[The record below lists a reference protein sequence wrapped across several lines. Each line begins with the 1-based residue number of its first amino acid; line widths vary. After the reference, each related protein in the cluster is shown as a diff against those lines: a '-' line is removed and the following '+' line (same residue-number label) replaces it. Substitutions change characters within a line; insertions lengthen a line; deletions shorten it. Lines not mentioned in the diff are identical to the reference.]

1 MIRRFLLLCL
11 VLVLMLGASL
21 PAYAATEFD
30 AYMLRNS
37 SSQTW
42 TGAAGSHS
50 VSSGTYIAVLMQ
62 QLLVYLGLDLD
73 AIDTHISNIYTRLG
87 SVVTSLSNIDST
99 LTSSSTT
106 LSNIYTALNVTLKN
120 ILDGAASSLTSIDTK
135 LNTSNSRLSS
145 IISNQGTIYNYLSS
159 GDLQVSLDSE
169 VESTIAGI
177 LSNTDDIS
185 LHSNSIFDTLSSFY
199 ASSSYIFTRNTYNS
213 DIFSNLSSMN
223 LGSFA
228 FPLRNRT
235 SNSSYPTNYHFEYLA
250 PSKVTLLDAL
260 ESISIS
266 SNFINSLLMSPGTS
280 YTYRYYDST
289 DNSMK
294 LMRDS
299 NGRGIMALSVADLI
313 YDANNTIFSYLG
325 KLQFF
330 LADDDSIQL
339 KLDNSDLA
347 SGIYDDFSGSGSNAA
362 SLSDV
367 QLLSSGASDLK
378 DSVSGVSASGV
389 FGVLSDGDS
398 WGWFSNAVKND
409 MDTVPSSNSQVR
421 VLRSS
426 RSSDR
431 SFSLSLYDQYYS
443 DLYDLLGLNGD

>member
-50 VSSGTYIAVLMQ
+50 VSAGTYIAVLMQ

-73 AIDTHISNIYTRLG
+73 AIDTHIYDIYTRLG

-106 LSNIYTALNVTLKN
+106 LSNIYTSLNVTLKN
-120 ILDGAASSLTSIDTK
+120 ILNGAASSLTSIDTK

-169 VESTIAGI
+169 VETTISGI
-177 LSNTDDIS
+177 LSNTDS
-185 LHSNSIFDTLSSFY
+185 L
-199 ASSSYIFTRNTYNS
+199 
-213 DIFSNLSSMN
+213 
-223 LGSFA
+223 
-228 FPLRNRT
+228 
-235 SNSSYPTNYHFEYLA
+235 PT
-250 PSKVTLLDAL
+250 
-260 ESISIS
+260 
-266 SNFINSLLMSPGTS
+266 INSLLNSVYKKTDSSSFSYNYRRRLTDDFSSNSLTS
-280 YTYRYYDST
+280 NQSSYIIFNQSWANNRRDFRPVNVSNYSLYDYLFLILRNFNSLEMGLFTVDTIYRSNIIDSSLTSSTNYYFGSLADFLNVIINEWDNPLKSLAFVLADENSVQLKK
-289 DNSMK
+289 DNS
-294 LMRDS
+294 S
-299 NGRGIMALSVADLI
+299 
-313 YDANNTIFSYLG
+313 
-325 KLQFF
+325 
-330 LADDDSIQL
+330 
-339 KLDNSDLA
+339 LA

-409 MDTVPSSNSQVR
+409 MDSVSSSNSQVR
-421 VLRSS
+421 VMRSS

-431 SFSLSLYDQYYS
+431 SVSLSLYDQYYS